1 MKNIVVLFNLKAD
14 ADPETYEIWANS
26 TDLPI
31 VNNLASIDKFEVFKA
46 TGLLGS
52 DAPAP
57 YQYVEW
63 LCINDFDKFGVEV
76 GTDTMKKV
84 AAEFQTFADSPM
96 FITLDNI

>member
-1 MKNIVVLFNLKAD
+1 MKNIIVLFNLKAD
-14 ADPETYEIWANS
+14 ANVETYEIWANS

-31 VNNLASIDKFEVFKA
+31 VNNLVSIDKFEVFKA

-52 DAPAP
+52 DDPAP
-57 YQYVEW
+57 YQYVEL
-63 LCINDFDKFGVEV
+63 LCINDFDKFGEEI

-96 FITLDNI
+96 FITLENI